1 MTSSKIQIVKSLNAC
16 VLCVIVIA
24 LSSFTKVHANDGP
37 SPPTISV
44 TGNAE
49 VLAVP
54 DKAVL
59 TFSIGS
65 RDADLSAAVKDNDD
79 RIKAAITFLKESKIE
94 AEDIR
99 TEVITI
105 RPVFEQSQNIWKG
118 PSAQLP
124 NSLGSS
130 NAAPRIATTPRNKMA
145 KVIGY
150 TARRS
155 LSVTIKDLKSFEDVY
170 GGLIGKGVND
180 VSGVEFR
187 TTELRKHR
195 DAARLQAV
203 KAAREKAE
211 AMAGEL
217 GATLSSVQ
225 SITEY
230 STPPRSTFSQNSLTP
245 VRAFEGSNSSV
256 AAGVIEIKAN
266 VHVVFR
272 LGNTELKTKNGE

>member
-1 MTSSKIQIVKSLNAC
+1 M
-16 VLCVIVIA
+16 
-24 LSSFTKVHANDGP
+24 
-37 SPPTISV
+37 
-44 TGNAE
+44 
-49 VLAVP
+49 P

-65 RDADLSAAVKDNDD
+65 RDADLSIAVKDNDD
-79 RIKAAITFLKESKIE
+79 RIKAVIAFLKESKIE

-105 RPVFEQSQNIWKG
+105 RPVFEQSQSGWKG

-124 NSLGSS
+124 NPLGSS
-130 NAAPRIATTPRNKMA
+130 NAAPRIAASPGDKMA

-180 VSGVEFR
+180 VGGIQFR

-203 KAAREKAE
+203 KAAREKAT

-225 SITEY
+225 TVTE
-230 STPPRSTFSQNSLTP
+230 SNTP
-245 VRAFEGSNSSV
+245 VRSSFIQNSISPVDVFSESNSSV
-256 AAGVIEIKAN
+256 AAGVIEIQAR

-272 LGNTELKTKNGE
+272 LSNTELKAKNSE

>member
-1 MTSSKIQIVKSLNAC
+1 MDMTS
-16 VLCVIVIA
+16 
-24 LSSFTKVHANDGP
+24 
-37 SPPTISV
+37 
-44 TGNAE
+44 
-49 VLAVP
+49 
-54 DKAVL
+54 
-59 TFSIGS
+59 
-65 RDADLSAAVKDNDD
+65 
-79 RIKAAITFLKESKIE
+79 IK
-94 AEDIR
+94 
-99 TEVITI
+99 I
-105 RPVFEQSQNIWKG
+105 RPVFEQSQSGWKG
-118 PSAQLP
+118 QSAQLP
-124 NSLGSS
+124 MPLGSS
-130 NAAPRIATTPRNKMA
+130 NAAPRIAASPGDKMA

-230 STPPRSTFSQNSLTP
+230 STLPRSTFSQNSLTP
-245 VRAFEGSNSSV
+245 VRAFERSNSSV
-256 AAGVIEIKAN
+256 AAGVIEIKAS

-272 LGNTELKTKNGE
+272 LSNTELKTKNSE